1 MKAFLGFLTTVL
13 IASESQAQAVYENNL
28 FAEQQQQKV
37 LSFESEQQLSEY
49 LENNKAS
56 TYRYFQRLTTSN
68 KKQVFELHKANPDS
82 DITDIVVKIYRT
94 NNRS

>member
-1 MKAFLGFLTTVL
+1 MKTLLCIVATVL
-13 IASESQAQAVYENNL
+13 IASEPHAQAVYENNL
-28 FAEQQQQKV
+28 FTIQQQQQTLK
-37 LSFESEQQLSEY
+37 FESQQQLSNY

-56 TYRYFQRLTTSN
+56 TFRYFQRLTANN
-68 KKQVFELHKANPDS
+68 KKQVLELHKQNPDQ

>member
-1 MKAFLGFLTTVL
+1 MKALLGIVATVL

-28 FAEQQQQKV
+28 FAVQQQQKV
-37 LSFESEQQLSEY
+37 LNFNSEQQLSEY

-56 TYRYFQRLTTSN
+56 TFRYFQRLTASN
-68 KKQVFELHKANPDS
+68 KKQVFDQHKANPDH
-82 DITDIVVKIYRT
+82 DITDIVVKVYRT